1 MLPPD
6 FTPPGIYPCDDGSE
20 VTVPLSVMEWFMN
33 HYDEAAEG
41 AGTRPFAPHPM
52 LQLLPGT
59 SLTIHQLAARL
70 WRRFARLER

>member
-41 AGTRPFAPHPM
+41 AGAPTPNF
-52 LQLLPGT
+52 T
-59 SLTIHQLAARL
+59 AAFL
-70 WRRFARLER
+70 